1 MKVQELDFDRV
12 REERLR
18 SLRVSIEVWGVP

>member
-1 MKVQELDFDRV
+1 VKVQELDFDRV

-18 SLRVSIEVWGVP
+18 SLHVSIKVWGVP